1 MLGGETD
8 IETIHGKE
16 KIKIPAGTTDGKV
29 FKLSEKGVSKIGSG
43 YKGDHLAKVK
53 IMIPSKLSKKEKEL
67 YLELAKESGIE
78 VKKGGLFW

>member
-16 KIKIPAGTTDGKV
+16 KIKIPAGTNDGKV
-29 FKLSEKGVSKIGSG
+29 FKISEKGVSKIGSG